1 MGRAIAVLF
10 LFVACG
16 VHAGE
21 RADVSELVLGYFGA
35 LKNGEFEK
43 APSYFHASE
52 LRDLQK
58 AFAKLANNDQDRA
71 AIDSATP
78 EEAFTIVLNKVMF
91 RLTES
96 DLRATFG
103 DVAIVGHV
111 QEGDSM
117 LHVVYRQAATMR
129 GTPVSGVDIMTA
141 SKQGNV
147 WRLSLPSDI
156 RGAIQI
162 ANHPQNAR

>member
-1 MGRAIAVLF
+1 VGRAIAVVF

-21 RADVSELVLGYFGA
+21 REAASELVLGYFGA

-52 LRDLQK
+52 LRELQK
-58 AFAKLANNDQDRA
+58 AFAKLAKNDRDRA
-71 AIDSATP
+71 AIASATP
-78 EEAFTIVLNKVMF
+78 EEAFRIVLDKVMF

-103 DVAIVGHV
+103 DVAIIGEV

-117 LHVVYRQAATMR
+117 WHVVYRQTGTMR
-129 GTPVSGVDIMTA
+129 GAAVSGVDIMTA
-141 SKQGNV
+141 SKQGSV

-162 ANHPQNAR
+162 ANNPPNAR